1 MIIQRKATTD
11 FILQSL
17 GESMGRKIEFTD
29 LLFEGNTSDLI
40 DEKNNKKKRR
50 KKKMRE
56 ENRYLIKLTK
66 WTALGLV
73 VVVTLFYLI

>member
-1 MIIQRKATTD
+1 
-11 FILQSL
+11 
-17 GESMGRKIEFTD
+17 MGRKIEFID

-73 VVVTLFYLI
+73 VVVSLFYLI